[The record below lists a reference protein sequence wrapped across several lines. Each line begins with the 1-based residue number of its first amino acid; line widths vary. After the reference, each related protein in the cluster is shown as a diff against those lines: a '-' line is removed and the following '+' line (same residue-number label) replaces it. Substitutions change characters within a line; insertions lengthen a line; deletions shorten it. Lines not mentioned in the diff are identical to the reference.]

1 MLDVEGADHRVRV
14 ARKRR
19 ERMRARLLDAVMQV
33 YAEHLEEGPPSVDA
47 VINRA
52 DVSRAT
58 FYKYFNSVEEALA
71 ALGEE
76 LVEEM
81 VASLIDLYDKRE
93 TAFFRMS
100 GAILLFLMRSVID
113 RSWAAF
119 VGRSDAIA
127 RNGEI
132 FRAITLH
139 LAQSRE
145 ILDFNNLE
153 AAATLATGTLM
164 QAIRYLAVEDH
175 PTREYVEQV
184 TVMILRSLG
193 LDVEH
198 AKEVVRDRTIY
209 IRGSAPDRLAWWR
222 DPWAS

>member
-1 MLDVEGADHRVRV
+1 
-14 ARKRR
+14 
-19 ERMRARLLDAVMQV
+19 MRARLLEAVMQV
-33 YAEHLEEGPPSVDA
+33 YAGHLEEGPPSVDA

-81 VASLIDLYDKRE
+81 VASLINLYDKRE
-93 TAFFRMS
+93 AAFFRMS
-100 GAILLFLMRSVID
+100 CAILLFLMRSVID

-127 RNGEI
+127 RNGEL
-132 FRAITLH
+132 FRAITMH

-145 ILDFNNLE
+145 THSLEFNNLE
-153 AAATLATGTLM
+153 AAATLAAGTLM
-164 QAIRYLAVEDH
+164 QAIRYLAVEDQ
-175 PTREYVEQV
+175 PTREYVEEV
-184 TVMILRSLG
+184 MVMILRSLG
-193 LDVEH
+193 LDIQQAQET
-198 AKEVVRDRTIY
+198 VRDRTIY
-209 IRGSAPDRLAWWR
+209 IRGSAPDHLSWWR